1 MNISICRTSIHRSIS
16 ETVTERARVG
26 DVCGPE
32 WAAGRA
38 GDRRD
43 GRRATPASL
52 RYSPLHATSSPDI
65 ATPTHNNCLPS
76 TRRLTTA
83 PETTINWL
91 LFTCY
96 SLVLSESRR
105 ICALFAQLLK
115 SQSSVVSRKTDTII
129 SVKTVW
135 KRAIFECPKW
145 RINSVVSECVSVGIC
160 IAQNR

>member
-1 MNISICRTSIHRSIS
+1 MNISICRTSIHQSIS
-16 ETVTERARVG
+16 ETMTERVRVG

-52 RYSPLHATSSPDI
+52 RYSPLHAFHATSSPDI
-65 ATPTHNNCLPS
+65 TTPTHNNCLPS

-135 KRAIFECPKW
+135 KTGDFW
-145 RINSVVSECVSVGIC
+145 VS
-160 IAQNR
+160 